1 MVENIINVKQ
11 LTKITKKRTI
21 LSDIT
26 FQIQK
31 GDCVAVIGPNGA
43 GKTTLFNCLLGD
55 YNTAEQA
62 ISIFE
67 QAPKSPTLNHRRAV
81 LFQENRVEGKMTVL
95 DLIRFQQEIVDNPLD
110 MGAIQK
116 LLGFSEQ
123 QYHQLAEKLSGG
135 QKRLLSFVLILI
147 RQPELLFLDEPT
159 SGMDTSTRKRFWAII
174 NDLKKQEVTILYS
187 SHYIEEVEHTADRV
201 LVLSQGKLIRDT
213 TPYAMSA
220 EEQEKIMTIPFSY
233 RSLIL
238 SNPQLNVEEVVEK
251 RDSITFVTKN
261 PKAIWECLEAA
272 ACPIDSIE
280 MTNRTLL
287 DRVFATT
294 KG

>member
-1 MVENIINVKQ
+1 M
-11 LTKITKKRTI
+11 
-21 LSDIT
+21 LSN
-26 FQIQK
+26 FW
-31 GDCVAVIGPNGA
+31 GAV
-43 GKTTLFNCLLGD
+43 
-55 YNTAEQA
+55 
-62 ISIFE
+62 
-67 QAPKSPTLNHRRAV
+67 H
-81 LFQENRVEGKMTVL
+81 
-95 DLIRFQQEIVDNPLD
+95 
-110 MGAIQK
+110 
-116 LLGFSEQ
+116 
-123 QYHQLAEKLSGG
+123 
-135 QKRLLSFVLILI
+135 
-147 RQPELLFLDEPT
+147 
-159 SGMDTSTRKRFWAII
+159 
-174 NDLKKQEVTILYS
+174 ILYS